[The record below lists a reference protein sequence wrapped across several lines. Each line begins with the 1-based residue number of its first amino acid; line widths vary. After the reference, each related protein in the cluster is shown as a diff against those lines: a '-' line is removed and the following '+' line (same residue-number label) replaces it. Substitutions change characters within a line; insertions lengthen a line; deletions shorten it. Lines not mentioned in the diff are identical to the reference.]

1 MLVELRIRNL
11 AVIDDLSLTLGSG
24 LNVLS
29 GETGAGKSI
38 IVGALSLLL
47 GERASADVV
56 RVGAA
61 RAVVEGVFDIQARD
75 DVAAILDELG
85 LDAEEGLLILRR
97 EVAAEGRNRAWVNGS
112 AATAGMVGRLGALL
126 VDLHGQ
132 HQHQALLHREAQRD
146 ILDAFCGARPLA
158 MEVARIHGSLTELE
172 SRVEALMARH
182 RELESRADFLRFQT
196 EEISAAELMPE
207 EDGALGAEVRR
218 LENAGDLIRDAG
230 EVHRLLG
237 GEDRGVVDQIANVR
251 GMLRRLADIDPSLS
265 DSMSALDEAY
275 HAMGET
281 ANRMSSYAES
291 VEHDPARLE
300 IARERLDLI
309 FRLKQKYGPELEDV
323 IATDERLTA
332 ELAEFEG
339 GDLDLANYREEIER
353 LQAELTERAAEL
365 TDLRR
370 AGAERLQDQVQEI
383 LPALG
388 LEGGVFEVA
397 FDAQR
402 AVQSFGA
409 EAPEFLVS
417 LNQGFAVKPLSKVAS
432 GGELS
437 RVMLALKT
445 VLAALD
451 RVPTLVFDEI
461 DAGIGG
467 VVAAQVASNLKSV
480 SEHHQVFVITHL
492 PHLAS
497 KADHHLLVQKAEE
510 EGLAATS
517 VGALEGEARV
527 REIARMLGGDPDSS
541 ASREHAREML
551 KAG

>member
-11 AVIDDLSLTLGSG
+11 AVIDDLSLTLSAG

-47 GERASADVV
+47 GERASADAV
-56 RVGAA
+56 RVGAG
-61 RAVVEGVFDIQARD
+61 RASVEGVFDIQDRD
-75 DVAAILDELG
+75 DVVALLADLG
-85 LDAEEGLLILRR
+85 LEAEDGLLILRR
-97 EVAAEGRNRAWVNGS
+97 EVASEGRNRAWVNGS
-112 AATAGMVGRLGALL
+112 AATTGVVGRLGALL

-132 HQHQALLHREAQRD
+132 HQHQALLRREAQRD
-146 ILDAFCGARPLA
+146 ILDAFSEARPLA
-158 MEVARIHGSLTELE
+158 REVAGLHGALTELE
-172 SRVEALMARH
+172 ARVEGLMARH
-182 RELESRADFLRFQT
+182 RELESRSDFLRFQAD
-196 EEISAAELMPE
+196 EISAAEVAPA
-207 EDGALGAEVRR
+207 EDEALGAEVKR
-218 LENAGDLIRDAG
+218 LENAEDLMRDAG
-230 EVHRLLG
+230 QLHRLLG
-237 GEDRGVVDQIANVR
+237 GEEGGIVDQIANAR
-251 GMLRRLADIDPSLS
+251 GILRRLTDIDPSLS
-265 DSMSALDEAY
+265 DSMATVDEAY
-275 HAMGET
+275 HALGDT
-281 ANRMSSYAES
+281 AARLSNYAEA
-291 VEHDPARLE
+291 VEHDPARLAL
-300 IARERLDLI
+300 ARERLDLL

-323 IATDERLTA
+323 LATDERLRA

-339 GDLDLANYREEIER
+339 GDLDLANYREEIECIR
-353 LQAELTERAAEL
+353 AELEARAAEL
-365 TDLRR
+365 TELRR
-370 AGAERLQDQVQEI
+370 AGADRLQVQVQEI

-397 FDAQR
+397 FEAQR
-402 AVQSFGA
+402 EVRAFGA

-417 LNQGFAVKPLSKVAS
+417 LNQGFEVKPLSKVVS

-467 VVAAQVASNLKSV
+467 VVAAQVAEKLKRV
-480 SEHHQVFVITHL
+480 SSHHQVFVITHL

-497 KADHHLLVQKAEE
+497 KADHHLLVQKDAA

-517 VGALEGEARV
+517 VGTLEGEDRV

-541 ASREHAREML
+541 ASREHARELL

>member
-47 GERASADVV
+47 GERASADDV

-146 ILDAFCGARPLA
+146 ILDAFSGARPLA
-158 MEVARIHGSLTELE
+158 MDVARIHGSLTEME

-196 EEISAAELMPE
+196 EEISAAELMPA
-207 EDGALGAEVRR
+207 EDEALSAEVRR
-218 LENAGDLIRDAG
+218 LENAEDLMRDAG
-230 EVHRLLG
+230 QVHRLLG
-237 GEDRGVVDQIANVR
+237 GEDGGVVDQIANVR
-251 GMLRRLADIDPSLS
+251 GILRRLADIDPSLS
-265 DSMSALDEAY
+265 DSMAALDEAY
-275 HAMGET
+275 HTLGDT
-281 ANRMSSYAES
+281 ANRMSTYAES

-323 IATDERLTA
+323 LATDERLRA

-339 GDLDLANYREEIER
+339 GDLDLANYREEVER

-370 AGAERLQDQVQEI
+370 AGAKRLQDQVQEI

-397 FDAQR
+397 LDAQR

-417 LNQGFAVKPLSKVAS
+417 LNQGFAVKPLAKVAS

-451 RVPTLVFDEI
+451 RIPTLVFDEI

-510 EGLAATS
+510 EGIAATS
-517 VGALEGEARV
+517 VGTLEGEARV

-541 ASREHAREML
+541 ASREHARELL

>member
-56 RVGAA
+56 RVGAG
-61 RAVVEGVFDIQARD
+61 RAVVEGVFDIQAREDVVALLD
-75 DVAAILDELG
+75 DLG
-85 LDAEEGLLILRR
+85 LDTEDGLLILRR

-112 AATAGMVGRLGALL
+112 AATASVVGRLGARL

-132 HQHQALLHREAQRD
+132 HQHQALLRRDAQRD
-146 ILDAFCGARPLA
+146 ILDAFANA
-158 MEVARIHGSLTELE
+158 SAVATEVAHLHAALTDIEG
-172 SRVEALMARH
+172 RVESLMARH
-182 RELESRADFLRFQT
+182 RELESRADFLRFQSD
-196 EEISAAELMPE
+196 EIGTAQVTSG
-207 EDGALGAEVRR
+207 EDVSLGVEVRR
-218 LENAGDLIRDAG
+218 LENAEDLMRDAAQ
-230 EVHRLLG
+230 VHGVLG
-237 GEDRGVVDQIANVR
+237 GDEGGVVDQIAETR
-251 GMLRRLADIDPSLS
+251 ATLRRLAEIDPTLS
-265 DSMSALDEAY
+265 DALAAVDEAY
-275 HAMGET
+275 HSLSDT
-281 ANRMSSYAES
+281 ANRVASYGES
-291 VEHDPARLE
+291 IEHDPARLAV
-300 IARERLDLI
+300 ARERLDLLY
-309 FRLKQKYGPELEDV
+309 RLKQKYGPELDDV
-323 IATDERLTA
+323 IVTEERLRA

-339 GDLDLANYREEIER
+339 GDLDLANYQDEIAR
-353 LQAELTERAAEL
+353 LQRELQARASDL
-365 TDLRR
+365 TDLRLD
-370 AGAERLQDQVQEI
+370 GAEQLRCEVLSI

-388 LEGGVFEVA
+388 LAGGEFQVA
-397 FDAQR
+397 FEAQR
-402 AVQSFGA
+402 GIQAFGA

-417 LNQGFAVKPLSKVAS
+417 LNQGFAVKPLSKVVS

-451 RVPTLVFDEI
+451 QIPTLVFDEI

-467 VVAAQVASNLKSV
+467 VVAAQVAEKLKRV

-497 KADHHLLVQKAEE
+497 KADHHLLVEKDEG

-517 VGALEGEARV
+517 VGTLEGEERV
-527 REIARMLGGDPDSS
+527 REIARMLGGDPDST
-541 ASREHAREML
+541 ASREHARELL

>member
-56 RVGAA
+56 RVGAT
-61 RAVVEGVFDIQARD
+61 RAVVEGVFDIHARD

-146 ILDAFCGARPLA
+146 ILDAFSGARPLA
-158 MEVARIHGSLTELE
+158 MEVAGLHRSLTELE
-172 SRVEALMARH
+172 SRVEGLMARH

-207 EDGALGAEVRR
+207 EDGALSAEVRR
-218 LENAGDLIRDAG
+218 LENAEDLMRDAG
-230 EVHRLLG
+230 QVHHLLG
-237 GEDRGVVDQIANVR
+237 GEDGGVVDQIANVR
-251 GMLRRLADIDPSLS
+251 GMLRRLADIDPALS
-265 DSMSALDEAY
+265 DSMAALDEAY
-275 HAMGET
+275 HTLGDT

-323 IATDERLTA
+323 IATDERLRA
-332 ELAEFEG
+332 ELEEFEG
-339 GDLDLANYREEIER
+339 GDLDLANYREEVER
-353 LQAELTERAAEL
+353 LQGELTDRAAEL

-370 AGAERLQDQVQEI
+370 AGAERLQKQVQEI
-383 LPALG
+383 FPALG

-397 FDAQR
+397 LDAQR

-417 LNQGFAVKPLSKVAS
+417 LNQGFAVKPLAKVAS

-451 RVPTLVFDEI
+451 RIPTLVFDEI